1 MTGTDASTARYQS
14 EYSSEFAASFD
25 EIVGWNSRGEH
36 ERDRLVELL
45 RSHGVRRVLDAACGT
60 GFHLYLLAPEGF
72 DLVGTDGAEAM
83 VARAQA
89 NLTSRGIAVPLHV
102 CDWRELTQCH
112 LQQFDAILCLGDSF
126 AHLLSPQHQLDAL
139 REFFDL
145 LAPGGIL
152 ILDHRNYDRVV
163 DKGSYVER
171 PSGYCCCGDAPPRQ
185 LRIDADGLV
194 TSRYHNGD
202 GVEFVFKT
210 FPVSTADIAIRLKEA
225 GFDSVHALS
234 AGSGSCCGPQP
245 EESDFIVEIA
255 TKASQPHRE
264 PTSA

>member
-1 MTGTDASTARYQS
+1 MTRIDASTARYQS
-14 EYSSEFAASFD
+14 EYSPEFAASFD

-36 ERDRLVELL
+36 ERGRLVELL
-45 RSHGVRRVLDAACGT
+45 RSHRARRVLDAACGT
-60 GFHLYLLAPEGF
+60 GFHLHLLAQEGF

-83 VARAQA
+83 VNQAQA

-102 CDWRELTQCH
+102 CDWRELTQCQ
-112 LQQFDAILCLGDSF
+112 LQTFDAILCLGDSF
-126 AHLLSPQHQLDAL
+126 AHLLNPQHQLDAL
-139 REFFDL
+139 RQFFDL

-163 DKGSYVER
+163 DEGSYIER

-194 TSRYHNGD
+194 TSQYRNGD
-202 GVEFVFKT
+202 GVEFVLRT
-210 FPVSTADIAIRLKEA
+210 FPISTADIAISLTEA
-225 GFDSVHALS
+225 GFDSVQTLN

-245 EESDFIVEIA
+245 GQSDFIVEIA
-255 TKASQPHRE
+255 TKASRRE
-264 PTSA
+264 PIGA